1 MRKEFNILFAE
12 QKNNHRLYEIEFGSQ
27 IYKYYLY
34 TFIDEEYIT
43 HISEIEDAE
52 SFFII
57 CDKNIEQIYGQ
68 KLLRTI
74 GRYYKCNLISFECEE
89 RNKNLK
95 ILEELIE
102 RVLEKKATRRTCI
115 IALGGGICGNMAGM
129 VAALL
134 FRGIKFIHIPTSLMA
149 VLDSV
154 LSLKQ
159 AINSGRGKN
168 LIGTFYRPEM
178 VISSMDFLITLPE
191 REIVSGLCEVVKNSL
206 TILPDSID
214 GIFDTLNKNSDYSK
228 EDYLY
233 FVDLSIKAKTHVMRD
248 DPYEKH
254 DALILEYGH
263 TIGHAIELSTN
274 GAITHGEAVG
284 LGMLCAAEI
293 SRELGYLSKDDV
305 ELHKVLLE
313 KAGAP
318 VKIPGYLKPEAILS
332 IMKFDNKRGYLS
344 SQKGIFHM
352 VLLEKIGKPLFNGEK
367 ILTPVPE
374 DLARHAIS
382 KLY

>member
-1 MRKEFNILFAE
+1 MREEFSVLFAE

-34 TFIDEEYIT
+34 DCINEEYIA

-68 KLLRTI
+68 RLLKTI
-74 GRYYKCNLISFECEE
+74 GRYYKCHLISFECEE
-89 RNKNLK
+89 KNKNLK
-95 ILEELIE
+95 TLEELIE
-102 RVLEKKATRRTCI
+102 KILEKKATRRTCI

-159 AINSGRGKN
+159 AINSSCGKN

-178 VISSMDFLITLPE
+178 VISNMDFLITLPE

-214 GIFDTLNKNSDYSK
+214 GVFSTLNKNSDYSK
-228 EDYLY
+228 EEYLY
-233 FVDLSIKAKTHVMRD
+233 FVDLSIKAKTQVMRYD
-248 DPYEKH
+248 AYEKH

-263 TIGHAIELSTN
+263 TVGHAIELAAN
-274 GAITHGEAVG
+274 GGVKHGEAIG

-293 SRELGYLSKDDV
+293 SHILGYLSKDDV
-305 ELHKVLLE
+305 ELHKALLE

-318 VKIPGYLKPEAILS
+318 VKIPDYLKPETILS
-332 IMKFDNKRGYLS
+332 IMKFDNKRGYLNS
-344 SQKGIFHM
+344 EKGIFHM
-352 VLLEKIGKPLFNGEK
+352 VLLEKVGEPLFNGEN
-367 ILTPVPE
+367 ILIPVPE
-374 DLARHAIS
+374 DVAMHVIS
-382 KLY
+382 KLC